1 MSLPLLL
8 PEWPAPAR
16 VRSVVTTRLG
26 GVSAAPYDSLNLGVH
41 VGDQPDA
48 VAGNRALLRTM
59 MPAEPF
65 WLSQIHG
72 VRCLDLDSCRS
83 DDREADASVTRQ
95 PSTVCAI
102 LTADCL
108 PVLLCDRAGSVVAAA
123 HAGWR
128 GLLEG
133 VLENT
138 VAAMR
143 VAPPQLLA
151 WLGPAIGPRAFE
163 VGDEVRSAFIAR
175 DPRAALA
182 FRPNNERP
190 GKWWCD
196 IYALA
201 WRRLHTIGLER
212 VYGGGLCTVSE
223 PQRFYSY
230 RRDGVT
236 GRMASLIWLDACV

>member
-8 PEWPAPAR
+8 PEWPAPSR
-16 VRSVVTTRLG
+16 VRSAVTTRLG
-26 GVSAAPYDSLNLGVH
+26 GVSATPYDSLNLGDH
-41 VGDQPDA
+41 VGDRPGA
-48 VAGNRALLRTM
+48 VADNRALLRTAT
-59 MPAEPF
+59 PAEPF
-65 WLSQIHG
+65 WLRQVHG
-72 VRCLDLDSCRS
+72 IRCLDLDTCRI
-83 DDREADASVTRQ
+83 DDREADASVTRR
-95 PSTVCAI
+95 PATVCAI

-108 PVLLCDRAGSVVAAA
+108 PVLFCDEAGSVVAAA

-128 GLLEG
+128 GLLDG

-143 VAPPQLLA
+143 VGPRQLLA
-151 WLGPAIGPRAFE
+151 WLGPAIGPQAFE
-163 VGDEVRSAFIAR
+163 VGDEVRTAFIAHN
-175 DPRAALA
+175 PRAALA
-182 FRPNNERP
+182 FRPHAERP

-201 WRRLHTIGLER
+201 WQRLHAIGLER
-212 VYGGGLCTVSE
+212 VYGGGLCTVSD
-223 PQRFYSY
+223 PKRFYSY